1 MSKSVAH
8 IWLMLIILLGFG
20 NSYAQTLDEIK
31 KESDKYFENEE
42 FLKAKKGFVKL
53 VSSQDYKLDPDV
65 LFKFGT
71 CLIYSKGDEKA
82 KAIAY
87 LNQAIKNPTVDH
99 RAYYYLGKAYHLNYQ
114 FDLALK
120 HYNKFK
126 QMATTAELK
135 KINVDAD
142 IKACKYG
149 KKLLTNVT
157 DIIVIEKN
165 EIKAQDFYE
174 LYKLN
179 DFGGNIIVTDQ
190 FQSKYD
196 KKVGHRPVI
205 HFPQNS
211 PYIFYSSYGQDGST
225 GLDIYV
231 QKKLPNGQWALP
243 QKIQGGVNTNL
254 DENYPYMSPDG
265 QYLYF
270 SSKGH
275 NSMGGYDVFRS
286 KYNAENNTF
295 SAPENM
301 DFAISSPDD
310 DIFYVVDSLDRMA
323 YFSSKRAS
331 EQGKIMVYKVRV
343 EKIPMQFAVIKGSFI
358 DEITSSNKSIEFVI
372 NDFNN
377 GAEIGTYKSKSKNG
391 DFLITFPKS
400 GKYTFTMTVNGRDIS
415 HQAVVDIPYLREFRP
430 LKMRVTHF
438 NDPVNGETI
447 KVEPLFDELF
457 ENPTAILAE
466 VYKEMSELKPNAD
479 KFDLDSLDKMRETD
493 QIFVDAGL
501 DPYVSKSDVEKVI
514 EDRVDDLENRIE
526 ENRENSNTAY
536 HLAKESYQKAE
547 KLINEAE
554 ELISQANN
562 ENNSDKKNELFQQAY
577 VKKEQ
582 AIKLKK
588 QSENYVQIAEN
599 IQKETVKLNQNLVN
613 SKQTLLEVKSTPEG
627 DRIALTKAVENNQ
640 GYFKNQVKNVDNTS
654 YIEKLEKDA
663 NKNQTAYS
671 KINDELVQL
680 NSKKSQLEKENK
692 NLKIDYENAKK
703 KKEKQ
708 RLEKIINSNESELE
722 LIQQTIQQKEKQLKD
737 LDKDTDSIALIAA
750 TKKVVDPAYDNIN
763 YTKDLTNDE
772 IATIRNNSKNQ
783 TIESKIS
790 KIDKVLT
797 DNNFKAHYVSLTGL
811 DESRTDLTVNEWKTA
826 YDNEINAQKEKLS
839 QTIDPIEKEKI
850 KGEIIRLEKAKNDK
864 IKGTTISETS
874 TTTINEY
881 DLIDDY
887 EQRKN
892 QIDNTSNEKTKRIKQ
907 NELNKELLNK
917 IEYERIQIK
926 KQLDNNPGDK
936 ALQNKLQNL
945 NTMYDRISKNTDE
958 NNKWLNGEVVSNQTT
973 VNTQNI
979 IEKAYPN
986 YGQKIDDIYTSDLS
1000 SDEKQKQINQLNTT
1014 VLNNVEE
1021 KIQETK
1027 AILENDPNNQQAK
1040 DELEQYQNIKNKIQN
1055 NPNQAVVEPNTI
1067 ENMAEVTS
1075 KVTKDE
1081 ILTNYT
1087 TNIEKIN
1094 NSNLSDLDKAKEK
1107 QELNKILLK
1116 KINKQIQEIER
1127 TLENKADDENINK
1140 KSLEKRLKNLQNIK
1154 NEVTEE
1160 INQTQEI
1167 IDENSDISTTN
1178 LTVENINPNYV
1189 PQMLKIE
1196 NISNETEKTQAITK
1210 LNQETITIIENKL
1223 NEIGADPNRQKEK
1236 EDLTQ
1241 LKQHIQN
1248 NITQANDSNE
1258 LNRRYG
1264 NLSAKVTTTD
1274 VLQTYDADLTNI
1286 NNSPDNEAT
1295 KSQRKI
1301 DLNNTVI
1308 TKIDRELSGITTYLQ
1323 NNPTAPNQK
1332 TLQKRII
1339 NLEKL
1344 KAEKSA
1350 ENKEYQSVID
1360 LNPTEVSTTNLTV
1373 ENINPNYVPQML
1385 KIENISNE
1393 TEKTQAI
1400 TKLNQETITIIENK
1414 LNEIGADPNRQK
1426 EKEDLTQ
1433 LKQHIQ
1439 NNITQANDSNEL
1451 NRRYGNLSAKV
1462 TTTDVLQTYDADLTN
1477 INNSPDNE
1485 ATKSQRK
1492 IDLNNTV
1499 ITKIDRELSGI
1510 TTYLQNNP
1518 TAPNQKTLQ
1527 KRIINLEKLKAEKSA
1542 ENKEYQSV
1550 IDKNTPLVAITV
1562 NNLVPDYDQR
1572 KQQIDQSNQSTESKI
1587 KAQNELNNELVEK
1600 IDLKIEEL
1608 EDIKLAQPD
1617 NKKEIEEQISKLNEL
1632 KELKLNEIEHN
1643 NEILSSLNSTS
1654 NNLTTK
1660 IDDVKNINQ
1669 DNFSTEKGKSTYVF
1683 IAPDIEKVKTI
1694 DNEIDQLNTQ
1704 KENASEKEIKKINKQ
1719 IEKKQIEKTKLE
1731 NKIIENLEEAN
1742 VAEVE
1747 QLKNENIT
1755 NSTTAKSFG
1764 QPSDDIKQADDMVTT
1779 ANQKI
1784 KQAQVLRNEAKTERD
1799 PTLANNKLKRAIM
1812 LEEEAK
1818 TLYNNAN
1825 LIYKTEVVT
1834 NQITSNTTQVI
1845 LDVPSNTEQRK
1856 STYLFN
1862 QAKALELQ
1870 ANYFEQRAT
1879 ELKDSVETVKK
1890 KHKQAILIQ
1899 AQDYENKAN
1908 QTRTKST
1915 QLKQKATDIQKQ
1927 EQEILATVPNQTNKT
1942 VSKKETEELTT
1953 TKTYKFYYGSIKQG
1967 NENMAKAKAIEQQIE
1982 EKKKQSKR
1990 IIKQAIVVQ
1999 KNSSTIQTNP
2009 EITKLQTEIDSLKKL
2024 QETYKNKALQN
2035 YADAKRILEK
2045 SNLTNNS
2052 KENIIALANNNQ
2064 QPKEKQENP
2073 LTADFTPPTK
2083 LNQDIF
2089 RTTNTPAYNTVKDI
2103 PVDAQQ
2109 PEGLVYKVQIG
2120 AFRNQPRKEY
2130 FDKFAPISGQTINN
2144 GITRY
2149 MVGYFT
2155 TFNKANTA
2163 KTQVRGMGDYKD
2175 AFVVAYYNGQRITM
2189 AKAKQIEAG
2198 GVVNQNNQFVVNDTQ
2213 TNPNT
2218 IENTTTENNT
2228 TNNNQNTPTTTPTNT
2243 SNITVTPTTN
2253 QEKQLTSYYTKNSN
2267 VAPANQVEIMKGL
2280 FFTVQIG
2287 VYSNPVP
2294 LSVLFNT
2301 QPLNS
2306 QLTNNQKI
2314 RYTTGIYNSV
2324 SEANIRKQEII
2335 NKGITDAF
2343 VTAYYNGKRIT
2354 IAEATQILNQQGQ
2367 KVLFINQGQGAN
2379 HNNTTPT
2386 TPINNQTTQT
2396 QPQNT
2401 NQQTQNNNT
2410 NQNTNNTT
2418 QTKKYDPQKVYYKV
2432 LIGTFTNKVPTEYN
2446 KYIFNDN
2453 DVTYEPQLENNK
2465 IYLLSSKLETI
2476 GQIKETITE
2485 LDELGLEN
2493 IEIITYY
2500 NNQIIPFSQGQ
2511 NIKNNTMNTELT
2523 IYNHPKGVMASQVFY
2538 NPEAVYYTITAKF
2551 KDEIPINLAN
2561 IILTYNENDY
2571 TKGIDIDGNTV
2582 FESKKITTYA
2592 EAQKQ
2597 LKKYKADG
2605 FTKAYIKAYYKYTE
2619 IGIKKARAIK
2629 GE

>member
-1241 LKQHIQN
+1241 LKQHIQ
-1248 NITQANDSNE
+1248 
-1258 LNRRYG
+1258 
-1264 NLSAKVTTTD
+1264 
-1274 VLQTYDADLTNI
+1274 
-1286 NNSPDNEAT
+1286 
-1295 KSQRKI
+1295 
-1301 DLNNTVI
+1301 
-1308 TKIDRELSGITTYLQ
+1308 
-1323 NNPTAPNQK
+1323 
-1332 TLQKRII
+1332 
-1339 NLEKL
+1339 
-1344 KAEKSA
+1344 
-1350 ENKEYQSVID
+1350 
-1360 LNPTEVSTTNLTV
+1360 
-1373 ENINPNYVPQML
+1373 
-1385 KIENISNE
+1385 
-1393 TEKTQAI
+1393 
-1400 TKLNQETITIIENK
+1400 
-1414 LNEIGADPNRQK
+1414 
-1426 EKEDLTQ
+1426 
-1433 LKQHIQ
+1433 H
-1439 NNITQANDSNEL
+1439 NITQANDSNEL

-1834 NQITSNTTQVI
+1834 NQITSNTT
-1845 LDVPSNTEQRK
+1845 
-1856 STYLFN
+1856 
-1862 QAKALELQ
+1862 
-1870 ANYFEQRAT
+1870 
-1879 ELKDSVETVKK
+1879 
-1890 KHKQAILIQ
+1890 
-1899 AQDYENKAN
+1899 
-1908 QTRTKST
+1908 
-1915 QLKQKATDIQKQ
+1915 
-1927 EQEILATVPNQTNKT
+1927 
-1942 VSKKETEELTT
+1942 
-1953 TKTYKFYYGSIKQG
+1953 
-1967 NENMAKAKAIEQQIE
+1967 
-1982 EKKKQSKR
+1982 
-1990 IIKQAIVVQ
+1990 
-1999 KNSSTIQTNP
+1999 
-2009 EITKLQTEIDSLKKL
+2009 
-2024 QETYKNKALQN
+2024 
-2035 YADAKRILEK
+2035 
-2045 SNLTNNS
+2045 
-2052 KENIIALANNNQ
+2052 
-2064 QPKEKQENP
+2064 
-2073 LTADFTPPTK
+2073 
-2083 LNQDIF
+2083 
-2089 RTTNTPAYNTVKDI
+2089 
-2103 PVDAQQ
+2103 
-2109 PEGLVYKVQIG
+2109 
-2120 AFRNQPRKEY
+2120 
-2130 FDKFAPISGQTINN
+2130 
-2144 GITRY
+2144 
-2149 MVGYFT
+2149 
-2155 TFNKANTA
+2155 
-2163 KTQVRGMGDYKD
+2163 
-2175 AFVVAYYNGQRITM
+2175 
-2189 AKAKQIEAG
+2189 
-2198 GVVNQNNQFVVNDTQ
+2198 
-2213 TNPNT
+2213 
-2218 IENTTTENNT
+2218 
-2228 TNNNQNTPTTTPTNT
+2228 
-2243 SNITVTPTTN
+2243 
-2253 QEKQLTSYYTKNSN
+2253 
-2267 VAPANQVEIMKGL
+2267 
-2280 FFTVQIG
+2280 
-2287 VYSNPVP
+2287 
-2294 LSVLFNT
+2294 
-2301 QPLNS
+2301 
-2306 QLTNNQKI
+2306 
-2314 RYTTGIYNSV
+2314 
-2324 SEANIRKQEII
+2324 
-2335 NKGITDAF
+2335 
-2343 VTAYYNGKRIT
+2343 
-2354 IAEATQILNQQGQ
+2354 
-2367 KVLFINQGQGAN
+2367 
-2379 HNNTTPT
+2379 
-2386 TPINNQTTQT
+2386 
-2396 QPQNT
+2396 
-2401 NQQTQNNNT
+2401 
-2410 NQNTNNTT
+2410 
-2418 QTKKYDPQKVYYKV
+2418 
-2432 LIGTFTNKVPTEYN
+2432 
-2446 KYIFNDN
+2446 
-2453 DVTYEPQLENNK
+2453 
-2465 IYLLSSKLETI
+2465 
-2476 GQIKETITE
+2476 
-2485 LDELGLEN
+2485 
-2493 IEIITYY
+2493 
-2500 NNQIIPFSQGQ
+2500 
-2511 NIKNNTMNTELT
+2511 
-2523 IYNHPKGVMASQVFY
+2523 
-2538 NPEAVYYTITAKF
+2538 
-2551 KDEIPINLAN
+2551 
-2561 IILTYNENDY
+2561 
-2571 TKGIDIDGNTV
+2571 
-2582 FESKKITTYA
+2582 
-2592 EAQKQ
+2592 
-2597 LKKYKADG
+2597 
-2605 FTKAYIKAYYKYTE
+2605 
-2619 IGIKKARAIK
+2619 
-2629 GE
+2629 